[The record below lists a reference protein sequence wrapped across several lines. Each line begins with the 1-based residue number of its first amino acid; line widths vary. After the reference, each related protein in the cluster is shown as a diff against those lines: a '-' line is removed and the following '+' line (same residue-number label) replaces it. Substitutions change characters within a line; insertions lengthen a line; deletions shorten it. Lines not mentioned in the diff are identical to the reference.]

1 MKLSKNI
8 ALLLVLLVSVVS
20 MGCDSNDNDG
30 GDLGDIIGDWQ
41 QVENDPEI
49 DAFVRISTSEVVVA
63 ATSSDLPGIAVC
75 SVFDVGGYDSN
86 LERISIVDSDGV
98 EEASS
103 IRRDGDRLIIDGD
116 AYERTGDFPA
126 CTATI

>member
-20 MGCDSNDNDG
+20 VGCDSNDDD
-30 GDLGDIIGDWQ
+30 GDLGGILGDWQ
-41 QVENDPEI
+41 QVENDPDI

-63 ATSSDLPGIAVC
+63 ATSSDQPGIGVC
-75 SVFDVGGYDSN
+75 SVFEVGEYDSN
-86 LERISIVDSDGV
+86 LERISIVDSEGT

-116 AYERTGDFPA
+116 TYERTGDFPT
-126 CTATI
+126 CTITI